1 MKTLPPGAWERNPLI
16 SHLCLSM
23 LQKLAGATELFR
35 FNLCVDNDTN
45 SLVKMERQCHRL
57 PVLNTANSCF
67 PLWFL
72 ADGSQAHAFARTP
85 FSLPPLD
92 LACCSFYSLKHILF
106 LSLGPSNYKAK
117 FEDFNLSWHTAWWLK
132 IQFSA
137 SGYLINKTL
146 IFVRIPSVGV
156 LNN

>member
-23 LQKLAGATELFR
+23 LQKLVGATELFH
-35 FNLCVDNDTN
+35 FNLCVDNDTS
-45 SLVKMERQCHRL
+45 SLVKTERQCHRL
-57 PVLNTANSCF
+57 PILKTVNSS
-67 PLWFL
+67 FL
-72 ADGSQAHAFARTP
+72 LQFLVDGSQAPAFAMTP
-85 FSLPPLD
+85 FSLRPLD

-117 FEDFNLSWHTAWWLK
+117 FEDFSLFWHTGWWLK
-132 IQFSA
+132 IQFSP

-146 IFVRIPSVGV
+146 SFVRIPSVAV